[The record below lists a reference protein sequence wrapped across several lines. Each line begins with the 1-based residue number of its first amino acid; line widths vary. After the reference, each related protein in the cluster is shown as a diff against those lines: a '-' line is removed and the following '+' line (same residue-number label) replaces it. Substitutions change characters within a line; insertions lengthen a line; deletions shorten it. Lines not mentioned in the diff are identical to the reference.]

1 MFCRDV
7 PSLAKRRHVIN
18 TGNIMYL
25 PDSHSLDGEFR
36 SQDIATSPHSG
47 VQVDDERWFALSAP
61 YRREL
66 KAKTSLEQAGMQ
78 CFIPMRYSVVSR
90 RNGEKRKELVPVVH
104 NLLFARSSRD
114 AIQDIKRNLGYLQW
128 LTMPRDGRNEPI
140 IVRDN
145 DMENFMR
152 VCQTL
157 DNSLVYLSPDEVNL
171 HMGTRVRIIGGML
184 NGVEGTLLRVK
195 GSRRKRIVVMIR
207 GVLGVAATET
217 DGFIQVL

>member
-1 MFCRDV
+1 
-7 PSLAKRRHVIN
+7 
-18 TGNIMYL
+18 MYL

-36 SQDIATSPHSG
+36 SQDIATSPHND

-90 RNGEKRKELVPVVH
+90 RKRV
-104 NLLFARSSRD
+104 
-114 AIQDIKRNLGYLQW
+114 
-128 LTMPRDGRNEPI
+128 
-140 IVRDN
+140 
-145 DMENFMR
+145 
-152 VCQTL
+152 
-157 DNSLVYLSPDEVNL
+157 
-171 HMGTRVRIIGGML
+171 
-184 NGVEGTLLRVK
+184 
-195 GSRRKRIVVMIR
+195 VVMIR